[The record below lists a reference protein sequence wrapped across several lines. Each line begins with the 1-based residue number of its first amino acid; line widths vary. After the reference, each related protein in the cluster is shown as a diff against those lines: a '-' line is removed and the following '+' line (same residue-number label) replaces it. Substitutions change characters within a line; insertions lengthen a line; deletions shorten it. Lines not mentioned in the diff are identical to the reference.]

1 MRRRGFTLIELLV
14 VIAIIAVLIALLL
27 PAVQAAREAARRTQ
41 CTNNMKQIG
50 LALHNYHDVNGA
62 FPPGALIRYDFGN
75 VNGTSRNNAD
85 CSAHARLLPYMEQT
99 ALYNAL
105 NMNYAVF
112 NSADNGQVKNSTF
125 SITVLNVMLCPSATA
140 PSWNLSGASGY
151 TARAPGNSYFGSLG
165 SSLEFASNQSMG
177 PPNGPFPYYG
187 PNGHAVGVREIRD
200 GTSSTV
206 GFGEWKIGT
215 GTLGS
220 TNIQDIVFSGSYPAG
235 TTRNNGTLN
244 FPNTTLVKSFPAWL
258 NTCAQMYKTGGGR
271 YAKTV
276 TLGEAWA
283 FGLPGYTQGT
293 LVMPPNAK
301 IPNCS
306 VNAGGTIE
314 DVGMF
319 NLSAF
324 HPGGANVL
332 MLDASV
338 RFLKDSVNQQTL
350 WALGSM
356 NQSEVIDAS
365 SY

>member
-1 MRRRGFTLIELLV
+1 M
-14 VIAIIAVLIALLL
+14 
-27 PAVQAAREAARRTQ
+27 
-41 CTNNMKQIG
+41 
-50 LALHNYHDVNGA
+50 
-62 FPPGALIRYDFGN
+62 
-75 VNGTSRNNAD
+75 
-85 CSAHARLLPYMEQT
+85 

-112 NSADNGQVKNSTF
+112 NSADGGQVKNSTV
-125 SITVLNVMLCPSATA
+125 SITVLNGMLCPSATS
-140 PSWNLSGASGY
+140 PSWNLSGTSGY
-151 TARAPGNSYFGSLG
+151 TARAPGNSYFASLG
-165 SSLEFASNQSMG
+165 SSLEFASNQASG

-187 PNGHAVGVREIRD
+187 VNGHAVSIREIRD

-215 GTLGS
+215 GILS
-220 TNIQDIVFSGSYPAG
+220 SVNLQDLIFTGSYPAG

-244 FPNTTLVKSFPAWL
+244 FPNPTLVKSFPAWL
-258 NTCAQMYKTGGGR
+258 NTCAQMYKSGQGR
-271 YAKTV
+271 FGKTV
-276 TLGEAWA
+276 TLGESWA

-301 IPNCS
+301 YPNCS
-306 VNAGGTIE
+306 VNASGTIE

-338 RFLKDSVNQQTL
+338 KFLKDSLNQQTL

-356 NQSEVIDAS
+356 NQGEVIDAS